1 VSSTQD
7 GSPGSPG
14 DSARETGSDGSAR
27 GSEVN
32 KTDSNKTAGHADYA
46 PTSGAAETPTRE
58 LVRDSDWIA
67 EVSHELRLPIANI
80 KLLVETLL
88 DGAHEDTVTA
98 LRMLERAK
106 HEVERL
112 EALVADLISIEEVGG
127 NRDNVK
133 KKPTLLADSARY
145 ASESVSKI
153 AAKKNT
159 VVITEISPGFTVNA
173 NPDQLN
179 QVMLNL
185 VENAVKYTPADGKV
199 VIRSGPDPGCF
210 SVSDTGIGI
219 AQSEIPK
226 IFKRFYRVD
235 RTRAPGS
242 TGLGLSIVKHIAD
255 LHGAKIT
262 VQTNEPNGSIFH
274 FRFPVDS

>member
-1 VSSTQD
+1 MSSAQD
-7 GSPGSPG
+7 GSPGSKG
-14 DSARETGSDGSAR
+14 DSAPETVSDSTLRESGLDSKSRETAAVNESA
-27 GSEVN
+27 
-32 KTDSNKTAGHADYA
+32 A
-46 PTSGAAETPTRE
+46 RE
-58 LVRDSDWIA
+58 IVRDSNWIA

-106 HEVERL
+106 NEVERL
-112 EALVADLISIEEVGG
+112 EALVGDLISIEEVGG
-127 NRDNVK
+127 NRDSVK
-133 KKPTLLADSARY
+133 KKPTLLADAARY
-145 ASESVSKI
+145 ASESVSKL

-159 VVITEISPGFTVNA
+159 VIITEISQGFTISA

-185 VENAVKYTPADGKV
+185 VENAVKYTPADGRV
-199 VIRSGPDPGCF
+199 VIKAGPKSGCF

-219 AQSEIPK
+219 PASEIPK

-262 VQTNEPNGSIFH
+262 VQPNEPNGSTFLLE
-274 FRFPVDS
+274 FPDDF

>member
-1 VSSTQD
+1 MSSTQD
-7 GSPGSPG
+7 SDSTKQPSGESAPENDSSINESGSSSASRDLSGG
-14 DSARETGSDGSAR
+14 GETTAREI
-27 GSEVN
+27 
-32 KTDSNKTAGHADYA
+32 
-46 PTSGAAETPTRE
+46 
-58 LVRDSDWIA
+58 VRDSDWIA

-112 EALVADLISIEEVGG
+112 EALVGDLISIEEVGG
-127 NRDNVK
+127 NRDSVK
-133 KKPTLLADSARY
+133 KKPTLLADAARY
-145 ASESVSKI
+145 ASESVSKL

-159 VVITEISPGFTVNA
+159 VVVSEIELGFTVNA

-185 VENAVKYTPADGKV
+185 VENAVKYTPADGRV
-199 VIRSGPDPGCF
+199 VIRSGPQAGCF

-219 AQSEIPK
+219 PASEIPK

-262 VQTNEPNGSIFH
+262 VQANEPHGSTFLL
-274 FRFPVDS
+274 RFPVDS